1 MDYICNKCCKFSV
14 CDDKVDISSSEDEF
28 NYVPGPGATC
38 SEAFEIE
45 MDLNLS
51 NYEAIAELKQLEF
64 YGRPFDNTPD
74 ASNKA
79 NRKIAA
85 VVKAI
90 EALQKLD
97 HIQYILNY
105 GVSK

>member
-1 MDYICNKCCKFSV
+1 MDHVCETCCKFSV
-14 CDDKVDISSSEDEF
+14 CDDKVDISSSEDDF
-28 NYVPGPGATC
+28 NYIPGPNATC
-38 SEAFEIE
+38 SEAFE

-51 NYEAIAELKQLEF
+51 NSEAIAELKQLEF
-64 YGRPFDNTPD
+64 FARPFDNTLD
-74 ASNKA
+74 SSNKA

>member
-1 MDYICNKCCKFSV
+1 MDHVCEMCCKFNV

-28 NYVPGPGATC
+28 NYIPGPNATC
-38 SEAFEIE
+38 SEAFKI
-45 MDLNLS
+45 DLDLS
-51 NYEAIAELKQLEF
+51 NSEAIAELKELEF
-64 YGRPFDNTPD
+64 YGHPFDNTSY

-85 VVKAI
+85 VIKAI

-97 HIQYILNY
+97 HIRYILKY
-105 GVSK
+105 GG

>member
-1 MDYICNKCCKFSV
+1 MDHICDVCCKFSV

-28 NYVPGPGATC
+28 NYIPGPNATC
-38 SEAFEIE
+38 SEAFII
-45 MDLNLS
+45 DLNLS
-51 NYEAIAELKQLEF
+51 NSEAIEELKQLEF
-64 YGRPFDNTPD
+64 FARPFDNTPD
-74 ASNKA
+74 MSNKA
-79 NRKIAA
+79 NRKMVA

-105 GVSK
+105 GGSR

>member
-1 MDYICNKCCKFSV
+1 MDHICEMCYKFSV
-14 CDDKVDISSSEDEF
+14 CDDKVDISSSEDDF
-28 NYVPGPGATC
+28 NYIPGPGATC
-38 SEAFEIE
+38 SEAFKI
-45 MDLNLS
+45 DLNLS
-51 NYEAIAELKQLEF
+51 NSEAIAELKELEF

-97 HIQYILNY
+97 HIQYILKY
-105 GVSK
+105 GGSK